1 MLKVKRMKKVLFYAI
16 VAMVLPVSCN
26 SQAEQKTADAES
38 EYANDAIAAI
48 MERRSVRQYSDTPV
62 SHDTLA
68 LIVQCGIN
76 APSGMNQQPWEVRV
90 VEDAS
95 FISETT
101 ELFKEANPEM
111 VSKDANFK
119 NMYRNAPNI
128 IVVATPEGK
137 GALDA
142 GLLGENM
149 AIAAKSLGL
158 GTCFLGGPVGFL
170 YTEAGKP
177 YLEKLDLPEGYTIS
191 YILAIGYPEESPE
204 AKPRDEGKVK
214 YIK

>member
-1 MLKVKRMKKVLFYAI
+1 MKKVLFYAI

-48 MERRSVRQYSDTPV
+48 MERRSIRQYSDTPV

-214 YIK
+214 YILSEK

>member
-1 MLKVKRMKKVLFYAI
+1 MKKVLFYAI

-95 FISETT
+95 FITETT

-214 YIK
+214 YILSEK

>member
-1 MLKVKRMKKVLFYAI
+1 MKKVLFYAI

-90 VEDAS
+90 VEDES

-214 YIK
+214 YILSEK

>member
-1 MLKVKRMKKVLFYAI
+1 MFYAI

-48 MERRSVRQYSDTPV
+48 MERRSIRQYSDTPV

-214 YIK
+214 YILSEK

>member
-1 MLKVKRMKKVLFYAI
+1 MKKVLFYAI

-48 MERRSVRQYSDTPV
+48 MERRSIRQYSDTPV

>member
-1 MLKVKRMKKVLFYAI
+1 MKKVLFYAI

>member
-1 MLKVKRMKKVLFYAI
+1 MKKVLFYAI

-214 YIK
+214 YIKN